1 MTELCLHCSR
11 MGLRLV
17 AETGSDCRVR
27 RSSLVGRRGLGG
39 WCCCCRGRAG
49 CMMLV
54 GCIGLAGRGSRRLAV
69 GLANDDRMAAVAA
82 VRILRLRRI
91 RAIGS
96 VREGLGGIRLV
107 GHMVDRIGLGC
118 SRARIR

>member
-1 MTELCLHCSR
+1 
-11 MGLRLV
+11 
-17 AETGSDCRVR
+17 
-27 RSSLVGRRGLGG
+27 
-39 WCCCCRGRAG
+39 
-49 CMMLV
+49 MMLV
-54 GCIGLAGRGSRRLAV
+54 GCIGLAGRGSSRLAV
-69 GLANDDRMAAVAA
+69 GLANDDRMAAVVA

-107 GHMVDRIGLGC
+107 GYMVDRIGLGC